1 MSRTS
6 FFKKVLFTLV
16 TFIGYFLLTSNTS
29 LSSSEIP
36 LKKSIVGN
44 YESGEETRNISSIPF
59 CVYLHNDYIMIQRS
73 DFSYNWEIKITNTST
88 GEYILY
94 EMSSN
99 EIENCITIS
108 LSTMSIGEYYV
119 TITNV
124 DKGYY
129 YYGYFTL

>member
-6 FFKKVLFTLV
+6 FFKKVLFTLA
-16 TFIGYFLLTSNTS
+16 TFIGYFLLSSNTS

-59 CVYLHNDYIMIQRS
+59 CVYLHSDCIMIQRS

-94 EMSSN
+94 EISSN

-108 LSTMSIGEYYV
+108 SSTMNIGEYYL